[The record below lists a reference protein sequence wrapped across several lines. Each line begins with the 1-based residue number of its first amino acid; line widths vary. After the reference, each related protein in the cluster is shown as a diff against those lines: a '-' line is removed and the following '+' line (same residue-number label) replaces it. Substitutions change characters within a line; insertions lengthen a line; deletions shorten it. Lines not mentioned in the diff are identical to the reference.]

1 MSEDPSSSPPPPPP
15 LFPILAVIIGVDLIM
30 IGVLSFTGA
39 LQHLPPSSQFIYGVT
54 TFAFPVIFYMLLKK
68 RRDRGD

>member
-1 MSEDPSSSPPPPPP
+1 MSEDPSSSPPPPAT
-15 LFPILAVIIGVDLIM
+15 LSDLAVIIGVDLLI

-39 LQHLPPSSQFIYGVT
+39 LQRHPPSSQFIYGVA
-54 TFAFPVIFYMLLKK
+54 TFAFPVIVYILLKK